1 MQKPRES
8 HKLTS
13 DNKIIKCIDE
23 PFNMM
28 SCHACLSIV
37 AKKKQNKITSKSL
50 KERNYL
56 NSRLRVELKKRSS
69 IDSI

>member
-1 MQKPRES
+1 MQKPSES

-13 DNKIIKCIDE
+13 DNKIIKFIDE

-37 AKKKQNKITSKSL
+37 AKKTNKITSKSL